1 LLVLFN
7 LFGVELSILPRKMDN
22 TEFGVISE
30 LAELPFLVTLRI
42 VQKGLLLQ
50 SLERLILENLS
61 ESELVRL
68 KLHGTRLQISS
79 CIFCI
84 FFVATA

>member
-7 LFGVELSILPRKMDN
+7 LFGVELSVLPRKMDD
-22 TEFGVISE
+22 TEFCVISE
-30 LAELPFLVTLRI
+30 LAQLPFLVTLGI

-50 SLERLILENLS
+50 SLERLILEDLS

-68 KLHGTRLQISS
+68 KLHGT
-79 CIFCI
+79 
-84 FFVATA
+84 